1 MRRGALAGVVGLGVF
16 LLALAILLPTYVVP
30 RVERVPLDTYTVTL
44 AEGSGQ
50 YLDPGRLEIVEDAA
64 VQVTRVTRGDV
75 EASTDEVA
83 VYEQSQTTEVEG
95 LDAPLNVVTE
105 KILLDRESGI
115 GTGGRGD
122 RPDHEDAY
130 TVKLPFNT
138 KKGTYQL
145 FDATAGKAF
154 PIEFFG
160 ETEVAGLDVYEFRSG
175 PTEPETV
182 RELGV
187 PGALVGAPDAT
198 TVFVAETYQNLG
210 RVVYVEP
217 RTGSIVGG
225 SSHPRRVLTPRD
237 IVDVGSETA
246 IFDAEVTTTEES
258 SAELAA
264 DAEDAK
270 GTLTLLGRTLPIVL
284 GLLGLV
290 LIVVGLVLQRGRREP
305 RHEVQY

>member
-1 MRRGALAGVVGLGVF
+1 MRRGAFAGVVGLGVF

-30 RVERVPLDTYTVTL
+30 RVEKVPLDRYSVSV
-44 AEGSGQ
+44 AEGSGA
-50 YLDPGRLEIVEDAA
+50 YLDPGRLEGVEGAD
-64 VQVTRVTRGDV
+64 VTVTRVTRGDV
-75 EASTDEVA
+75 EASSDDVA

-105 KILLDRESGI
+105 KIVLDRESGI

-122 RPDHEDAY
+122 RPDHTDAY
-130 TVKLPFNT
+130 TIKLPFNT

-175 PTEPETV
+175 PTEPEIV

-187 PGALVGAPDAT
+187 PGSLVGAPDET

-225 SSHPRRVLTPRD
+225 SSHPRRVLTPND
-237 IVDVGSETA
+237 IKDVGTETVV
-246 IFDAEVTTTEES
+246 FDAEVTTTEES
-258 SAELAA
+258 SAELVD
-264 DAEDAK
+264 DAEDSK
-270 GTLTLLGRTLPIVL
+270 GTLDLLGRTLPIL
-284 GLLGLV
+284 FGLLGLV
-290 LIVVGLVLQRGRREP
+290 LIVVGLLLQRGRREP
-305 RHEVQY
+305 RHEVAY